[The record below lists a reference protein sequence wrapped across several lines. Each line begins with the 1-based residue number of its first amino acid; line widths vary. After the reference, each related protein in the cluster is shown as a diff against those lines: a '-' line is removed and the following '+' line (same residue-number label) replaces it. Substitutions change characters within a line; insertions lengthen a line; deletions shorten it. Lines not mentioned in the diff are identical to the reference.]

1 MGRPVAGRGTI
12 CGTRGERILRR
23 GRLASARVAKD
34 DAIMKRLAWAAL
46 FLFSAGTA
54 HAVTRYDISNV
65 TCETVQAL
73 LRSEG
78 TVILSYRSQGIL
90 GLPVYDRYV
99 SGQQNCPAGEVARG
113 AGVPTL
119 DKKYC
124 PVRKCVSSQIF
135 RSQ

>member
-1 MGRPVAGRGTI
+1 
-12 CGTRGERILRR
+12 
-23 GRLASARVAKD
+23 
-34 DAIMKRLAWAAL
+34 MKRLAWAAV
-46 FLFSAGTA
+46 FMSAVSTA
-54 HAVTRYDISNV
+54 HAVTRYDITNV

-78 TVILSYRSQGIL
+78 IVILSYRSQGIL
-90 GLPVYDRYV
+90 GLPIYDRYV
-99 SGQQNCPAGEVARG
+99 RGQENCAVGDVARG
-113 AGVPTL
+113 AGVPTV

>member
-1 MGRPVAGRGTI
+1 MERGLCQDRPS
-12 CGTRGERILRR
+12 
-23 GRLASARVAKD
+23 LASARAAEE
-34 DAIMKRLAWAAL
+34 DAPMKRLAWAAL
-46 FLFSAGTA
+46 FLLSAGTA
-54 HAVTRYDISNV
+54 HAVTRYDITNV

-90 GLPVYDRYV
+90 GLPIYDRYV
-99 SGQQNCPAGEVARG
+99 SGQESCVAGDVARG
-113 AGVPTL
+113 AGVPTV